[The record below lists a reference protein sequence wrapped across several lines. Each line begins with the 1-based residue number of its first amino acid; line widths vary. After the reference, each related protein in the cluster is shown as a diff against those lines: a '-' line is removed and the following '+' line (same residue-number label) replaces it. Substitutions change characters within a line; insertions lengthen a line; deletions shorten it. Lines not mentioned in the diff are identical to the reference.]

1 MLEGVTQLIV
11 TTYKG
16 REMYFVH
23 TKLAITDYGLE
34 LFNKDTLELE
44 YMIPRNQIKKMVII
58 VKEDEING

>member
-1 MLEGVTQLIV
+1 MLEDVTQLIV

-44 YMIPRNQIKKMVII
+44 YLIPRNQIKKIVIV

>member
-1 MLEGVTQLIV
+1 MLEDVTQLIV
-11 TTYKG
+11 TTYKE

-44 YMIPRNQIKKMVII
+44 YMIPRNQIKKMVIV
-58 VKEDEING
+58 VKEDDLNG

>member
-1 MLEGVTQLIV
+1 MLEDVTQLIV

-44 YMIPRNQIKKMVII
+44 YMIPRNQIKKMVIV
-58 VKEDEING
+58 VKEDGNNG

>member
-1 MLEGVTQLIV
+1 MLEDVTQLVV

>member
-1 MLEGVTQLIV
+1 MLEDVTQLIV

-44 YMIPRNQIKKMVII
+44 YLIPRNQIKEMVIV

>member
-1 MLEGVTQLIV
+1 MLEDVTQLIV

-34 LFNKDTLELE
+34 LFNKDSLELE
-44 YMIPRNQIKKMVII
+44 NMIPRNQIKKMVI
-58 VKEDEING
+58 VVEEDEMNG

>member
-1 MLEGVTQLIV
+1 MLEDVTQLIV

-58 VKEDEING
+58 VKENKING

>member
-1 MLEGVTQLIV
+1 MLEDVTQLIV

-44 YMIPRNQIKKMVII
+44 YLIPRNQIKKMVIV
-58 VKEDEING
+58 VKEDDLHA

>member
-1 MLEGVTQLIV
+1 MLDDVTQLIV

-34 LFNKDTLELE
+34 LFNKGTLELE
-44 YMIPRNQIKKMVII
+44 YMIPRNQIKKMVIV
-58 VKEDEING
+58 VKEDDLHA

>member
-1 MLEGVTQLIV
+1 
-11 TTYKG
+11 
-16 REMYFVH
+16 MYFVH

-44 YMIPRNQIKKMVII
+44 YMIPRNQIKKMVIV

>member
-1 MLEGVTQLIV
+1 MLEDVTQLIV

-44 YMIPRNQIKKMVII
+44 CMIPRNQIKKMVIV

>member
-1 MLEGVTQLIV
+1 MLEDATQLIV

-44 YMIPRNQIKKMVII
+44 YMIPRNQIKKMVIV
-58 VKEDEING
+58 VKEDDLHA

>member
-1 MLEGVTQLIV
+1 MLEDVTQLIV

-44 YMIPRNQIKKMVII
+44 SLIPRNQIKKMVIV
-58 VKEDEING
+58 VKEDDLNG

>member
-1 MLEGVTQLIV
+1 MLEDVTQLIV

-44 YMIPRNQIKKMVII
+44 YMIPRNRIKKMVIV
-58 VKEDEING
+58 VKEDDLHA

>member
-1 MLEGVTQLIV
+1 MLEDVTQLIV

-23 TKLAITDYGLE
+23 TKLAVTDYGLE

>member
-1 MLEGVTQLIV
+1 MLEDVTQLIV

-44 YMIPRNQIKKMVII
+44 YLIPRNQIKKMAIV
-58 VKEDEING
+58 VKEDDLNG

>member
-1 MLEGVTQLIV
+1 MLEDVTQLIV

-44 YMIPRNQIKKMVII
+44 YLIPRNQIKKMVIV
-58 VKEDEING
+58 VKESENNG

>member
-1 MLEGVTQLIV
+1 MLEDVTQLIV

-34 LFNKDTLELE
+34 LFNKDTLVLE
-44 YMIPRNQIKKMVII
+44 YMIPRYQIKKMVIF
-58 VKEDEING
+58 E

>member
-1 MLEGVTQLIV
+1 MLEDVTQLIV

-44 YMIPRNQIKKMVII
+44 YMIPRNQIKKMVIV

>member
-1 MLEGVTQLIV
+1 MLEDVTQLIV

-58 VKEDEING
+58 VKENEIDG

>member
-1 MLEGVTQLIV
+1 MLEDVTQLIV

-44 YMIPRNQIKKMVII
+44 YLIPRNQIKKMVII
-58 VKEDEING
+58 VKENEIDG

>member
-1 MLEGVTQLIV
+1 MLEDVTQLIV

-34 LFNKDTLELE
+34 LFNKDTLDLE
-44 YMIPRNQIKKMVII
+44 YLTPRNQIKKMVIV
-58 VKEDEING
+58 VKVDDLNG

>member
-1 MLEGVTQLIV
+1 MLEDVTQLIV

-44 YMIPRNQIKKMVII
+44 YMIPRNQIKKMVIV
-58 VKEDEING
+58 VKEDEIDG

>member
-1 MLEGVTQLIV
+1 MLEDVTQLIV

-23 TKLAITDYGLE
+23 TKLAITDYGVE

-44 YMIPRNQIKKMVII
+44 YIIPRNQIKKMVIV
-58 VKEDEING
+58 VKEDENR

>member
-1 MLEGVTQLIV
+1 MLEDVTQLIV

-44 YMIPRNQIKKMVII
+44 YLIPRNQIKKMVII
-58 VKEDEING
+58 VKEDD

>member
-1 MLEGVTQLIV
+1 MLEDVTQLIV

-44 YMIPRNQIKKMVII
+44 CLIPRNQIKKMII
-58 VKEDEING
+58 VVKEDEING

>member
-1 MLEGVTQLIV
+1 MLEDVTQLIV

-44 YMIPRNQIKKMVII
+44 YLIPRNQIKKMVIV
-58 VKEDEING
+58 VKEDESNG

>member
-1 MLEGVTQLIV
+1 MLEDVTQLIV

-44 YMIPRNQIKKMVII
+44 YLIPRNQIKKMII
-58 VKEDEING
+58 VVKEDENNG

>member
-1 MLEGVTQLIV
+1 MLEDVTQLIV
-11 TTYKG
+11 ATYKG

-44 YMIPRNQIKKMVII
+44 YMIPRNQIKKMVIV
-58 VKEDEING
+58 VKEDDLNG

>member
-1 MLEGVTQLIV
+1 MLEDVTQLIV

-44 YMIPRNQIKKMVII
+44 YLIPRNQIKKMVIV
-58 VKEDEING
+58 VKEDENNG

>member
-1 MLEGVTQLIV
+1 MLEDVTQLIV

-44 YMIPRNQIKKMVII
+44 YIIPRNQIKKMVIV
-58 VKEDEING
+58 VKEDDLNG

>member
-1 MLEGVTQLIV
+1 MLEDVTQLIV

-16 REMYFVH
+16 REMHFVH

-44 YMIPRNQIKKMVII
+44 RMIPRNQIKKMVII

>member
-1 MLEGVTQLIV
+1 MLEDVTQLIV

-44 YMIPRNQIKKMVII
+44 YMIPRNQIKKMVIV
-58 VKEDEING
+58 VKEDDLNG